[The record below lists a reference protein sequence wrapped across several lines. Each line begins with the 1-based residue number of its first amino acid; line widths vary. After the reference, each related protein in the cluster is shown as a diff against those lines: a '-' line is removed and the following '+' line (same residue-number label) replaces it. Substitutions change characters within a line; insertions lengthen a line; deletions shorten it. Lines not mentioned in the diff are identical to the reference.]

1 MDLSAISYP
10 SGGREGGPVKVHAVL
25 GATGTGKTRL
35 ATNVA
40 RSLDV
45 PVVVA
50 DRLQCFTDIPI
61 VSSRPAFDPRRRYL
75 DRRTI
80 PAGDLPPGPAYELLL
95 TRLRRLGDRHRT
107 VVLEGGSISLLTRLY
122 GDLGRLGFDLHA
134 DVLPIGSDYAAR
146 TRARVDKALRR
157 GLLAEFDRAWAHAGQ
172 RDFVASIAGFDVLA
186 RWCRRRGVPP
196 GELAGVPGPART
208 EIADE
213 LVRQALRYA
222 DRQEDILA
230 AAGVKPLGEGR
241 DQCCQ
246 AITATVN

>member
-1 MDLSAISYP
+1 M
-10 SGGREGGPVKVHAVL
+10 KVHAVL

-35 ATNVA
+35 ATKVA
-40 RSLDV
+40 HSLDV

-80 PAGDLPPGPAYELLL
+80 PEGDLPPRRAYDLLL
-95 TRLRRLGDRHRT
+95 TTLRRLGDRHRT
-107 VVLEGGSISLLTRLY
+107 VVLEGGSISLLTRLF
-122 GDLGRLGFDLHA
+122 GDLGGVGFELHA
-134 DVLPIGSDYAAR
+134 DVLPIGPDYAAR
-146 TRARVDKALRR
+146 TRARVDEALER
-157 GLLAEFDRAWAHAGQ
+157 GLLVEFDRAWAHAEQ

-196 GELAGVPGPART
+196 GRLAGVRDPART

-213 LVRQALRYA
+213 LVRQALLYA
-222 DRQEDILA
+222 DRQDDILA

-246 AITATVN
+246 AVTATLRRLSRVYQNH